1 MAPFVHCTMHGSE
14 VLVLELE
21 APIERIKSCDG
32 NMRGAAEEDA
42 ECLSA
47 GLSFTNSQFD
57 WYSEVLRLEGECEKQ
72 YRLNLGLAT

>member
-1 MAPFVHCTMHGSE
+1 MHGSE

-32 NMRGAAEEDA
+32 KLRGAAEEDA
-42 ECLSA
+42 ECLPA